1 MIDIMQRV
9 EGMLNFLYLLLERLK
24 IEFIL
29 GLDAKESK
37 EHKNMVF
44 ISEELLETIELVPQ
58 YQVSDVSGLFLVRLF
73 VVFSLEGGEGD
84 SLGLGLAED
93 VGASLLG
100 VLVVVEELVGYL
112 VGLVG
117 VLVEGEVV
125 VLGGGEGVVHVV
137 RTDG

>member
-58 YQVSDVSGLFLVRLF
+58 YQVGDVSGLFLVRLF

-137 RTDG
+137 ITDG